1 MDSANKVVCN
11 EEKFYTFNIFNH
23 INIPLNMSNHSDSF
37 KNLNEAYLLHSMIV
51 GDVDNNK
58 DCVESHDSEKIEN

>member
-23 INIPLNMSNHSDSF
+23 INIPLNMSNHSESF
-37 KNLNEAYLLHSMIV
+37 KNLNEAHLLHSMII
-51 GDVDNNK
+51 GDDNK
-58 DCVESHDSEKIEN
+58 DSTESPDIEKIEN